1 MKLMKYL
8 FLIVSIVIFTSCSG
22 EEEPASVPK
31 EKPGKVTDVETVYEE
46 GQFKKSEY
54 VDLLK
59 ELDFCTDEK
68 ICLQCATCTPE
79 FFRFF
84 EIAQQK
90 NVKNLFAIQI
100 KALTKL
106 KNEEPLPTREV
117 RVFLRESGSLVRCN
131 RIRGYVIQEIT
142 NESGVNDL
150 VVRIRR
156 MDEGV
161 EYFFHCLFQWSDKD
175 QKYLFTTVENIY
187 WPNGGGPVKASE
199 KAATSQQVYTELVQ
213 GGFIL

>member
-1 MKLMKYL
+1 MKYL
-8 FLIVSIVIFTSCSG
+8 FLIVSIVVFASCAD
-22 EEEPASVPK
+22 EEEPVSVPK
-31 EKPGKVTDVETVYEE
+31 EKPGKITEVETVYAE
-46 GQFKKSEY
+46 GQFNNVKY
-54 VDLLK
+54 VELLK

-84 EIAQQK
+84 EVAKQK
-90 NVKNLFAIQI
+90 DVKDLFAIQV

-161 EYFFHCLFQWSDKD
+161 EYFFHCLFEWSEDDK
-175 QKYLFTTVENIY
+175 KYLYKSVEKIY

-199 KAATSQQVYTELVQ
+199 KDATSQQVYTELVQ